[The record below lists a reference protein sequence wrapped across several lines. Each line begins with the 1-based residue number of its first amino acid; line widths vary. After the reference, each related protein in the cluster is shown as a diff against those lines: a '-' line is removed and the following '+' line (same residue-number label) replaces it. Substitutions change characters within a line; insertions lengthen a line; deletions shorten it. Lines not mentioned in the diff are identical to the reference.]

1 MIGEW
6 PKIIWSSV
14 TAAGGVLVFAAGLHG
29 YFVTHSKLW
38 QSAALVVGG
47 LLLID
52 PEISTDFIGVGLV
65 ALVVIVQL
73 ATRKAALA
81 PSPEVAPG
89 Q

>member
-1 MIGEW
+1 MIGDW
-6 PKIIWSSV
+6 PTILWSSV

-29 YFVTHSKLW
+29 YFITHSRLW

-52 PEISTDFIGVGLV
+52 PEVSTDFIGAGLV
-65 ALVVIVQL
+65 ALVAIVQL
-73 ATRKAALA
+73 ASRKSALA
-81 PSPEVAPG
+81 PTPAPG